1 MSLPAADRLVADRY
15 ALKAPL
21 GRGGM
26 GVVWRAHDAVLG
38 REVAVKEVVFPP
50 TMAEQERRPAQARV
64 MREARAAARL
74 NHPGAVTLYDVV
86 QDHGGTFIVMEL
98 VNAPTLAELVREG
111 GPLPV
116 ERVAEIG
123 AQVASALEAAHAAGI
138 VHRDVKPG
146 NVMVPEQ
153 GVAKLADFGIASL
166 QGDPQL
172 TSTGLVIGSPAY
184 MAPEQAK
191 GEESG
196 PAADFWALGATM
208 FYAVEGEPPFDRGT
222 SIATLAAVV
231 NDPPRAPRRAGAL
244 APLITALL
252 SKDSGSRP
260 SGPELRAE
268 LGRLVAARPSPP
280 TEVLPVHGPGR
291 TVPLPATSDDSPGP
305 AAPSPGPAAP
315 SRTPATPPPP
325 PGPATPPIAPAASA
339 PAGSGA
345 VDNREHPTPPSDT
358 LPLRGTSHPE
368 VAVAPAGT
376 AADEGPEEG
385 ASPAGAAGEIE
396 DAEVEVSPA
405 GPAATEDPEA
415 RAAPP
420 ATAAGE
426 DPEAGVAPADRAAAS
441 GAAAGLS
448 PAGREATEDAEAGVS
463 PADPAAPHQPE
474 AEVGPAAAGEPDAG
488 VASAGPWAPGTDRE
502 PSRPLLPPAPVVDR
516 PGRGRMAGV
525 IALLVVLGLAAVLLA
540 VNLRSGGGGEPTA
553 APETTAA
560 GGAGTRASET
570 TRQAAS
576 TTEAPGT
583 TNAPTTTAAA
593 GGLPAGWK
601 SFTNRQG
608 SSRVGVPPGFRA
620 RTRDRFNAT
629 VVEEQDGDRRV
640 FTVRSQNPS
649 ARLPQASRVYRADAP
664 GNFDDFHEVSYKE
677 NQTYAGHKGAVV
689 FEYEAVMDG
698 RRVHVSH
705 INFKGRTWGY
715 NVEFIVPADRW
726 DASQGLARQFE
737 QAFQAL
743 G

>member
-196 PAADFWALGATM
+196 PPADFWALGATM

-252 SKDSGSRP
+252 SKDPGSRP

-291 TVPLPATSDDSPGP
+291 TVPLPAASDDSPGP

-325 PGPATPPIAPAASA
+325 PG
-339 PAGSGA
+339 
-345 VDNREHPTPPSDT
+345 
-358 LPLRGTSHPE
+358 
-368 VAVAPAGT
+368 
-376 AADEGPEEG
+376 
-385 ASPAGAAGEIE
+385 
-396 DAEVEVSPA
+396 
-405 GPAATEDPEA
+405 EDPEA

-420 ATAAGE
+420 DTAAGE
-426 DPEAGVAPADRAAAS
+426 DPEVGVAPADRAAAS
-441 GAAAGLS
+441 GVAAGLS
-448 PAGREATEDAEAGVS
+448 PAGREATEDAEAGGS
-463 PADPAAPHQPE
+463 PADPAAPQQPE

-525 IALLVVLGLAAVLLA
+525 LALLVVLGLAAVLLA